1 MSAVECFKV
10 ANEMIAK
17 LEDGIE
23 VTASEVRVLESGIA
37 SASQK
42 YNLGGVE
49 GQLKDRL
56 ELIQMKTGLWN

>member
-1 MSAVECFKV
+1 
-10 ANEMIAK
+10 MIAK